1 MMTINVEFL
10 SKFQLFHEVRTTDL
24 EVVRAIAKIREYGP
38 GDKIVTEDE
47 HGTEMFLLLSG
58 EIEITQR
65 LMMALDHSEDDTRN
79 KSLAKMHADQ
89 HIAVGETSL
98 FGEGRRTAT
107 VRAVSNVSMACIDR
121 SDLLAYCQSN
131 PEFGFRLF
139 FNLGNILSKRLGEAN
154 RNIMKISTAFVLALE
169 RGR

>member
-1 MMTINVEFL
+1 MTAINVEFL
-10 SKFQLFHEVRTTDL
+10 SKFLLFQDVPMADL
-24 EVVRAIAKIREYGP
+24 EVVRAVAKIREYSP

-65 LMMALDHSEDDTRN
+65 LMLSIDHSEDDARN

-107 VRAVSNVSMACIDR
+107 VRAVNSVTMACLDR

-131 PEFGFRLF
+131 PEFGYRLF
-139 FNLGNILSKRLGEAN
+139 YNLGNILSKRLGEAN